1 MKGKWG
7 LVLLAASS
15 VVQAQSFLGDLG
27 GSTTREKM
35 FLAVY
40 DLPDP
45 NLDTSAVE
53 QIALDAMRLYAR
65 NARVQHGL
73 PPASLPA
80 YPEQIKTERTP
91 GGGQKA
97 TCQGEVFSLEGLDTS
112 MAGYGEGTYHRACLF
127 PYAGGY
133 RLNYFAA
140 HAAQSGAGNPNPNVL
155 AAMLGRAMASAV
167 GIGDT
172 SSFVNKIF
180 GRIEEGLGKQSV
192 PFRLVQLHPR
202 NLEGRVVVADTL
214 VRPNAPGVALSAATA
229 PVAVAPMPAVG
240 VPQNI
245 PPELRAMQQ
254 ALQPR
259 YAANAAPVPV
269 PAPVASPPASTPALV
284 KPVDSTG
291 AAITARKELHAMG
304 LQYFSQDQF
313 VAAVKRGDQLAVN
326 LFVTAGGV
334 DLNTPS
340 SGVRPLGLAEAAGHQ
355 AVAEMLR
362 AAGAR

>member
-40 DLPDP
+40 DLPDA
-45 NLDTSAVE
+45 NIDTAVVE

-73 PPASLPA
+73 PAAALPA
-80 YPEQIKTERTP
+80 YPAQIKVERTP

-97 TCQGEVFSLEGLDTS
+97 SCDGEVFSLEGLDTS
-112 MAGYGEGTYHRACLF
+112 MSGYGEGTYHRACLF

-140 HAAQSGAGNPNPNVL
+140 HSAQSGAGNQNPNVL

-180 GRIEEGLGKQSV
+180 GRIEEGLGKQSM
-192 PFRLVQLHPR
+192 PYRLVQLHPKT
-202 NLEGRVVVADTL
+202 LEGRVVVTDTL
-214 VRPNAPGVALSAATA
+214 VRPSAP
-229 PVAVAPMPAVG
+229 AVAAPAAVPTPAVMPAAVV
-240 VPQNI
+240 VPQNM

-259 YAANAAPVPV
+259 YANSVTTSAP
-269 PAPVASPPASTPALV
+269 ATA
-284 KPVDSTG
+284 KPVDSST
-291 AAITARKELHAMG
+291 AAISARKELHAMG

-326 LFVTAGGV
+326 LFVTAAGV
-334 DLNTPS
+334 DLNAPS
-340 SGVRPLGLAEAAGHQ
+340 NGVRPLGLAESAGHS

-362 AAGAR
+362 TAGAK